1 MLLVA
6 LNFMIITYSDKLL
19 LLLCYN
25 LQIFNAYLT

>member
-19 LLLCYN
+19 LLLRYD
-25 LQIFNAYLT
+25 LQIFNANLT

>member
-6 LNFMIITYSDKLL
+6 LNFMIIIYSDKLL

-25 LQIFNAYLT
+25 LQIFDASLT